1 MLEIN
6 PNRFPNLLGDLLGD
20 LSRDAGLTLAVLF
33 ELNNLLKRPGGGRG
47 GVTGTEDEVAI
58 GCIFVETAA
67 AAAAGDASS
76 DGEAGV
82 KLFLIIAVSSLRYCK
97 FPSGS

>member
-1 MLEIN
+1 M
-6 PNRFPNLLGDLLGD
+6 
-20 LSRDAGLTLAVLF
+20 AVLF
-33 ELNNLLKRPGGGRG
+33 FPNNLLKKPGGDRG
-47 GVTGTEDEVAI
+47 GVTGNEDEGAI

-82 KLFLIIAVSSLRYCK
+82 KLFLIIAVPSLRYCK
-97 FPSGS
+97 FPSGA